1 MSTIDKA
8 KLEGDYYHVRFDD
21 PDKFETIRTPDW
33 AENVA
38 NSVSVGSEVRM
49 GKMKHDEYW
58 VIQSALIKKEAGEEK
73 AREKAKRIFNK
84 IE

>member
-1 MSTIDKA
+1 MPTIVKA
-8 KLEGDYYHVRFDD
+8 KLEGDYYRVRFDD
-21 PDKFETIRTPDW
+21 PDKFERIRTPDW
-33 AENVA
+33 AKNVA

-49 GKMKHDEYW
+49 GKMKHDEDW
-58 VIQSALIKKEAGEEK
+58 VIQSVLIKKEAGEGN